1 MADARSVSG
10 SFFSSCSTNS
20 GGSSLAPASVVVV
33 VDEEALVDKEEV
45 VVVVVKEVV
54 AVFDNGADFCSPS
67 SFVSLRASGVDAFV
81 GVVSDEEAGKDVRL
95 LPENVVEE
103 FCCKTGNDVLLEV
116 EQHVPVDFEVR
127 DWIVAVDAQQP
138 AGEIEVVDGE
148 KVALDNG
155 RTSKSS
161 GRKKHHEFHLS
172 LDVTAIDNPEV
183 EAGVDGDGD
192 GVCRDGGDTG
202 AKDSDWVD
210 VVSIDSNVSGD
221 KDSGGGDSED
231 SNKDGKGADSDW
243 LLFFLIVTAMC

>member
-33 VDEEALVDKEEV
+33 VVDEEALVDKEEV
-45 VVVVVKEVV
+45 VVVVVVVVEEVV

-127 DWIVAVDAQQP
+127 D
-138 AGEIEVVDGE
+138 
-148 KVALDNG
+148 
-155 RTSKSS
+155 
-161 GRKKHHEFHLS
+161 
-172 LDVTAIDNPEV
+172 
-183 EAGVDGDGD
+183 
-192 GVCRDGGDTG
+192 
-202 AKDSDWVD
+202 
-210 VVSIDSNVSGD
+210 
-221 KDSGGGDSED
+221 
-231 SNKDGKGADSDW
+231 
-243 LLFFLIVTAMC
+243 

>member
-127 DWIVAVDAQQP
+127 D
-138 AGEIEVVDGE
+138 
-148 KVALDNG
+148 
-155 RTSKSS
+155 
-161 GRKKHHEFHLS
+161 
-172 LDVTAIDNPEV
+172 
-183 EAGVDGDGD
+183 
-192 GVCRDGGDTG
+192 
-202 AKDSDWVD
+202 
-210 VVSIDSNVSGD
+210 
-221 KDSGGGDSED
+221 
-231 SNKDGKGADSDW
+231 
-243 LLFFLIVTAMC
+243 

>member
-20 GGSSLAPASVVVV
+20 GGSSLAPASVVV
-33 VDEEALVDKEEV
+33 DEEALVDKEEVVVV

-127 DWIVAVDAQQP
+127 D
-138 AGEIEVVDGE
+138 
-148 KVALDNG
+148 
-155 RTSKSS
+155 
-161 GRKKHHEFHLS
+161 
-172 LDVTAIDNPEV
+172 
-183 EAGVDGDGD
+183 
-192 GVCRDGGDTG
+192 
-202 AKDSDWVD
+202 
-210 VVSIDSNVSGD
+210 
-221 KDSGGGDSED
+221 
-231 SNKDGKGADSDW
+231 
-243 LLFFLIVTAMC
+243 